1 MLNNY
6 QNSEE
11 AELRLWNYI
20 DGTANPQETA
30 FIHELITTDAGW
42 KAKYEELITLN
53 GLLEQ
58 MPLEQPSLRFA
69 KNVMESIAVLSSL
82 SSASQYINS
91 RIIRGIA
98 AFFGLTIA
106 GCLIYGIRQAK
117 WQTMT
122 DKGLID
128 INIKSFD
135 FSALFN
141 NNFINGFI
149 IVNVMLA
156 LVLLE
161 RFLSSKQAHRRE

>member
-1 MLNNY
+1 MLNNH

-11 AELRLWNYI
+11 TELQLWNYI
-20 DGTANPQETA
+20 DGTATPQEA
-30 FIHELITTDAGW
+30 VCIHKLITTDAGW
-42 KAKYEELITLN
+42 KAKYEELTALN
-53 GLLEQ
+53 ELLGETS
-58 MPLEQPSLRFA
+58 LEQPSLRFS
-69 KNVMESIAVLSSL
+69 KNVMESIAALAFT
-82 SSASQYINS
+82 SSASQYINT

-98 AFFGLTIA
+98 AFFTLTIT
-106 GCLIYGIRQAK
+106 GFLIYGITQAQ
-117 WQTMT
+117 WQTMS
-122 DKGLID
+122 DKGLLG

-161 RFLSSKQAHRRE
+161 RFLNSKQAHRRV